1 MMQDFYPDV
10 ASSNHTVVGILST
23 RMSFNRTVLGKVLLF
38 LEHRMQRAFLMQ
50 IYCGTYL
57 RYPMRALKYLNKY
70 FLKYKWLLGAGA
82 FFVIVSVIFKL
93 FPALLIRNSFDTIA
107 TVIDDYKEGNVQ
119 DKLVRWK
126 LIRYG
131 LYIIASAILQ
141 GVFMYL
147 MRQTIVVMSRHI
159 EFDLKN
165 VVFEQYQ
172 RLTQRFFKQNN
183 TGDLMNRISEDVGK
197 VRMYVGPAIMYA
209 LNTGFTIVLVI
220 SIMLSVSPKLTLL
233 TLAPL
238 PLLAFLVYKVA
249 NLINVKS
256 LAVQEQLSTLSTF
269 AQESFSGMRVIKS
282 YHRLNWFNRKFK
294 QEAIQYRSV
303 NEELFKVNATFQP
316 IMILMVGISTL
327 ITIYVG
333 GRLYFNGEVSAGNIT
348 EFIYYVNLL
357 TWPIASI
364 GWVTSLVQSAA
375 ASMERLNEFLSEEP
389 DFKSGTHKPDTFL
402 GRVEF
407 KNVSFTYPNSGIQAL
422 DNVSFKVEAGHS
434 LGILG
439 KTGSGKSTITA
450 LMVRQYDPSEGQ
462 ILVDGVNI
470 KDWHLPTLK
479 RYLGWVPQ
487 EAFLFSDTIARNIAF
502 GLDTFSIQE
511 VERAAVAAGVH
522 DNIIDFPKGYETK
535 VGERGI
541 TLSGGQKQRVS
552 IARALAKDPKLM
564 VFDDCLS
571 AVDTETEELIL
582 GNIKEAT
589 SSISSIII
597 AHRVS
602 SVKHCE
608 QIICL
613 DNGAVIEKGTHSEL
627 ENAGGH
633 YSELISLQLEQ

>member
-1 MMQDFYPDV
+1 MQ
-10 ASSNHTVVGILST
+10 
-23 RMSFNRTVLGKVLLF
+23 
-38 LEHRMQRAFLMQ
+38 
-50 IYCGTYL
+50 
-57 RYPMRALKYLNKY
+57 ALKYLNKY
-70 FLKYKWLLGAGA
+70 FIKYKWLLGAGA

-107 TVIDDYKEGNVQ
+107 EVIENYKTGAVQ
-119 DKLVRWK
+119 NELVRWE
-126 LIRYG
+126 LIKYG
-131 LYIIASAILQ
+131 LFIIASAVLQ
-141 GVFMYL
+141 GIFMYF

-159 EFDLKN
+159 EYDLKN

-209 LNTGFTIVLVI
+209 LNTGFTIILVI
-220 SIMLSVSPKLTLL
+220 SIMISVSPKLTLL

-249 NLINVKS
+249 NLINIKS
-256 LAVQEQLSTLSTF
+256 LAVQQQLSTLSTF

-282 YHRLNWFNRKFK
+282 YHRLYWFNAKFK
-294 QEAIQYRSV
+294 AEAIEYRSV
-303 NEELFKVNATFQP
+303 NEELFRVNATFQP

-327 ITIYVG
+327 ITIFVG
-333 GRLYFNGEVSAGNIT
+333 GQLYFAGEVSAGNIT

-389 DFKSGTHKPDTFL
+389 DFKSGDYRPSSFQGTVT
-402 GRVEF
+402 F
-407 KNVSFTYPNSGIQAL
+407 KNVSFTYPNSGIKAL
-422 DNVSFKVEAGHS
+422 NNVSFTLQAGHS

-439 KTGSGKSTITA
+439 KTGSGKSTVTA
-450 LMVRQYDPSEGQ
+450 LMVRQYDPTEGQ
-462 ILVDGVNI
+462 ILIDGVDV

-479 RYLGWVPQ
+479 KYLGWVPQ

-502 GLDTFSIQE
+502 GLDEFNQNQ
-511 VERAAVAAGVH
+511 VEQAAMAAGVH
-522 DNIIDFPKGYETK
+522 DNIIDFPKQYETT
-535 VGERGI
+535 VGERGV

-552 IARALAKDPKLM
+552 IARALAKSPKLM

-589 SSISSIII
+589 ASISSMIV

-613 DNGAVIEKGTHSEL
+613 ENGQIIEKGTHEEL
-627 ENAGGH
+627 EIAGGH
-633 YSELISLQLEQ
+633 YSELISLQLDQ

>member
-1 MMQDFYPDV
+1 MQ
-10 ASSNHTVVGILST
+10 
-23 RMSFNRTVLGKVLLF
+23 
-38 LEHRMQRAFLMQ
+38 
-50 IYCGTYL
+50 
-57 RYPMRALKYLNKY
+57 ALKYLNKY
-70 FLKYKWLLGAGA
+70 FIKYKWLLGAGA

-107 TVIDDYKEGNVQ
+107 EVIENYKTGAVQ
-119 DKLVRWK
+119 NELVRWE
-126 LIRYG
+126 LIKYG
-131 LYIIASAILQ
+131 LFIIASAVLQ
-141 GVFMYL
+141 GIFMYF

-159 EFDLKN
+159 EYDLKN

-209 LNTGFTIVLVI
+209 LNTGFTIILVI
-220 SIMLSVSPKLTLL
+220 SIMISVSPKLTLL

-256 LAVQEQLSTLSTF
+256 LAVQQQLSTLSTF

-282 YHRLNWFNRKFK
+282 YHRLHWFNAKFK
-294 QEAIQYRSV
+294 AEAIEYRSV
-303 NEELFKVNATFQP
+303 NEELFRVNATFQP

-327 ITIYVG
+327 ITIFVG
-333 GRLYFNGEVSAGNIT
+333 GQLYFAGEVSAGNIT

-389 DFKSGTHKPDTFL
+389 DFKSGDYRPSSFQGTVT
-402 GRVEF
+402 F
-407 KNVSFTYPNSGIQAL
+407 KNVSFTYPNSGIKAL
-422 DNVSFKVEAGHS
+422 NNVSFTLQAGHS

-439 KTGSGKSTITA
+439 KTGSGKSTVTA
-450 LMVRQYDPSEGQ
+450 LMVRQYDPTEGQ
-462 ILVDGVNI
+462 ILIDGVDV

-479 RYLGWVPQ
+479 KYLGWVPQ

-502 GLDTFSIQE
+502 GLDEFNQNQ
-511 VERAAVAAGVH
+511 VEQAAMAAGVH
-522 DNIIDFPKGYETK
+522 DNIIDFPKQYETT
-535 VGERGI
+535 VGERGV

-552 IARALAKDPKLM
+552 IARALAKSPKLM

-589 SSISSIII
+589 ASISSMIV

-613 DNGAVIEKGTHSEL
+613 ENGQIIEKGTHEEL
-627 ENAGGH
+627 EIAGGH
-633 YSELISLQLEQ
+633 YSELISLQLDQ

>member
-1 MMQDFYPDV
+1 
-10 ASSNHTVVGILST
+10 
-23 RMSFNRTVLGKVLLF
+23 
-38 LEHRMQRAFLMQ
+38 
-50 IYCGTYL
+50 
-57 RYPMRALKYLNKY
+57 ALKYLNKY
-70 FLKYKWLLGAGA
+70 FIKYKWLLGAGA

-107 TVIDDYKEGNVQ
+107 EVIENYKTGAVQ
-119 DKLVRWK
+119 NELVRWE
-126 LIRYG
+126 LIKYG
-131 LYIIASAILQ
+131 LFIIASAVLQ
-141 GVFMYL
+141 GIFMYF

-159 EFDLKN
+159 EYDLKN
-165 VVFEQYQ
+165 VVFDQYQ

-209 LNTGFTIVLVI
+209 LNTGFTIILVI
-220 SIMLSVSPKLTLL
+220 SIMISVSPKLTLL

-256 LAVQEQLSTLSTF
+256 LAVQQQLSTLSTF

-282 YHRLNWFNRKFK
+282 YHRLHWFNAKFK
-294 QEAIQYRSV
+294 AEAIEYRSV
-303 NEELFKVNATFQP
+303 NEELFRVNATFQP

-327 ITIYVG
+327 ITIFVG
-333 GRLYFNGEVSAGNIT
+333 GQLYFAGEVSAGNIT

-389 DFKSGTHKPDTFL
+389 DFKSGDYQPSSFQGTVT
-402 GRVEF
+402 F

-422 DNVSFKVEAGHS
+422 DNVSFTLQAGHS

-450 LMVRQYDPSEGQ
+450 LMVRQYDPTEGH
-462 ILVDGVNI
+462 ILIDGVDV

-479 RYLGWVPQ
+479 KYLGWVPQ

-502 GLDTFSIQE
+502 GLDEFNQNQ
-511 VERAAVAAGVH
+511 VEQAAMAAGVH
-522 DNIIDFPKGYETK
+522 DNIVDFPKQYETT
-535 VGERGI
+535 VGERGV

-552 IARALAKDPKLM
+552 IARALAKSPKLM

-589 SSISSIII
+589 ASISSMIV

-613 DNGAVIEKGTHSEL
+613 ENGQIIEKGTHEEL
-627 ENAGGH
+627 EIAGGH
-633 YSELISLQLEQ
+633 YSELISLQLDQ

>member
-1 MMQDFYPDV
+1 MQ
-10 ASSNHTVVGILST
+10 
-23 RMSFNRTVLGKVLLF
+23 
-38 LEHRMQRAFLMQ
+38 
-50 IYCGTYL
+50 
-57 RYPMRALKYLNKY
+57 ALKYLNKY
-70 FLKYKWLLGAGA
+70 FIKYKWLLGAGA

-107 TVIDDYKEGNVQ
+107 EVIENYKTGAVQ
-119 DKLVRWK
+119 NELVRWE
-126 LIRYG
+126 LIKYG
-131 LYIIASAILQ
+131 LFIIASAVLQ
-141 GVFMYL
+141 GIFMYF

-159 EFDLKN
+159 EYDLKN

-209 LNTGFTIVLVI
+209 LNTGFTIILVI
-220 SIMLSVSPKLTLL
+220 SMMISVSPKLTLL

-256 LAVQEQLSTLSTF
+256 LAVQQQLSTLSTF

-282 YHRLNWFNRKFK
+282 YHRLHWFNAKFRA
-294 QEAIQYRSV
+294 EAIEYRSV
-303 NEELFKVNATFQP
+303 NEELFRVNATFQP

-327 ITIYVG
+327 ITIFVG
-333 GRLYFNGEVSAGNIT
+333 GQLYFAGEVSAGNIT

-389 DFKSGTHKPDTFL
+389 DFKSGDYQPSSFQGTVT
-402 GRVEF
+402 F

-422 DNVSFKVEAGHS
+422 DNVSFTLQAGHS

-450 LMVRQYDPSEGQ
+450 LMVRQYDPTEGH
-462 ILVDGVNI
+462 ILIDGVDV

-479 RYLGWVPQ
+479 KYLGWVPQ

-502 GLDTFSIQE
+502 GLDEFNQNQ
-511 VERAAVAAGVH
+511 VEQAAMAAGVH
-522 DNIIDFPKGYETK
+522 DNIVDFPKQYETT
-535 VGERGI
+535 VGERGV

-552 IARALAKDPKLM
+552 IARALAKSPKLM

-589 SSISSIII
+589 ASISSMIV

-613 DNGAVIEKGTHSEL
+613 ENGQIIEKGTHEEL
-627 ENAGGH
+627 EIAGGH
-633 YSELISLQLEQ
+633 YSELISLQLDQ

>member
-1 MMQDFYPDV
+1 MQ
-10 ASSNHTVVGILST
+10 
-23 RMSFNRTVLGKVLLF
+23 
-38 LEHRMQRAFLMQ
+38 
-50 IYCGTYL
+50 
-57 RYPMRALKYLNKY
+57 ALKYLNTY

-82 FFVIVSVIFKL
+82 FFVIISVIFKL

-107 TVIDDYKEGNVQ
+107 TVIEDYSNGEAQNTT
-119 DKLVRWK
+119 VRWE
-126 LIRYG
+126 LIKYG
-131 LYIIASAILQ
+131 LYIIASAVLQ
-141 GVFMYL
+141 GIFMYF

-183 TGDLMNRISEDVGK
+183 TGDLMNRISEDVSK

-209 LNTGFTIVLVI
+209 LNTGVTIVLVI
-220 SIMLSVSPKLTLL
+220 SIMMSVSVKLTLL

-256 LAVQEQLSTLSTF
+256 LAVQGQLSTLSTF

-282 YHRLNWFNRKFK
+282 YHRLPWFNAKFK
-294 QEAIQYRSV
+294 KEALEYRRV
-303 NEELFKVNATFQP
+303 NEELFRVNATFQP

-333 GRLYFNGEVSAGNIT
+333 GRLYFAGEVSAGNIT

-375 ASMERLNEFLSEEP
+375 ASMARLKEFLDEQP
-389 DFKSGTHKPDTFL
+389 DFSSGSYKPNNFR
-402 GRVEF
+402 GAVEF
-407 KNVSFTYPNSGIQAL
+407 ENVSFTYPNSGIQAL
-422 DNVSFKVEAGHS
+422 KNVSFTVNAGES

-450 LMVRQYDPSEGQ
+450 LMVRQYDPNEGA
-462 ILVDGVNI
+462 IFIDGVDI
-470 KDWHLPTLK
+470 KEWHLPTLK
-479 RYLGWVPQ
+479 KYLGWVPQ
-487 EAFLFSDTIARNIAF
+487 EAFLFSDSIARNIAF
-502 GLDTFSIQE
+502 GLESAEQNV
-511 VERAAVAAGVH
+511 VEEAAKAAGVH
-522 DNIIDFPKGYETK
+522 DNIIEFPKGYETK

-552 IARALAKDPKLM
+552 IARALAKKPQLM

-582 GNIKEAT
+582 NNIKEAT
-589 SSISSIII
+589 ASISSMIV

-613 DNGAVIEKGTHSEL
+613 ESGEIIEKGTHQEL
-627 ENAGGH
+627 EQASGH
-633 YSELISLQLEQ
+633 YAELIALQLEGSSN

>member
-1 MMQDFYPDV
+1 MQ
-10 ASSNHTVVGILST
+10 
-23 RMSFNRTVLGKVLLF
+23 
-38 LEHRMQRAFLMQ
+38 
-50 IYCGTYL
+50 
-57 RYPMRALKYLNKY
+57 ALKYLNKY
-70 FLKYKWLLGAGA
+70 FIKYKWLLGAGA

-107 TVIDDYKEGNVQ
+107 EVIKNYKTGAVQ
-119 DKLVRWK
+119 NELVRWE
-126 LIRYG
+126 LIKYG
-131 LYIIASAILQ
+131 LFIIASAMLQ
-141 GVFMYL
+141 GIFMYF

-159 EFDLKN
+159 EYDLKN

-209 LNTGFTIVLVI
+209 LNTGFTIILVI
-220 SIMLSVSPKLTLL
+220 SIMISVSPKLTLL

-256 LAVQEQLSTLSTF
+256 LAVQQQLSTLSTF

-282 YHRLNWFNRKFK
+282 YHRLHWFNAKFK
-294 QEAIQYRSV
+294 AEAIEYRSV
-303 NEELFKVNATFQP
+303 NEELFRVNATFQP

-327 ITIYVG
+327 ITIFVG
-333 GRLYFNGEVSAGNIT
+333 GQLYFAGEVSAGNIT

-389 DFKSGTHKPDTFL
+389 DFKSGDYRPSSFQGTVT
-402 GRVEF
+402 F

-422 DNVSFKVEAGHS
+422 DNVSFTLQAGHS

-439 KTGSGKSTITA
+439 KTGSGKSTVTA
-450 LMVRQYDPSEGQ
+450 LMVRQYDPTEGQ
-462 ILVDGVNI
+462 ILIDGVDV

-479 RYLGWVPQ
+479 KYLGWVPQ

-502 GLDTFSIQE
+502 GLDEFNQDQ
-511 VERAAVAAGVH
+511 VEQAAKAAGVH
-522 DNIIDFPKGYETK
+522 DNIIDFPKQYETT
-535 VGERGI
+535 VGERGV

-552 IARALAKDPKLM
+552 IARALAKSPKLM

-589 SSISSIII
+589 ASISSMIV

-613 DNGAVIEKGTHSEL
+613 ENGQIIEKGTHEEL
-627 ENAGGH
+627 EIAGGH
-633 YSELISLQLEQ
+633 YSELISLQLDQ

>member
-1 MMQDFYPDV
+1 
-10 ASSNHTVVGILST
+10 
-23 RMSFNRTVLGKVLLF
+23 
-38 LEHRMQRAFLMQ
+38 
-50 IYCGTYL
+50 
-57 RYPMRALKYLNKY
+57 MRALKYLNKY
-70 FLKYKWLLGAGA
+70 FLKYRWLLGAGA

-119 DKLVRWK
+119 DELVRWE

-141 GVFMYL
+141 GVFMYF

-209 LNTGFTIVLVI
+209 LNTGFTIILVI
-220 SIMLSVSPKLTLL
+220 SIMISVSLKLTLL

-249 NLINVKS
+249 NLINMKS

-282 YHRLNWFNRKFK
+282 YHRLDWFNRKFK
-294 QEAIQYRSV
+294 KEAIEYRSV
-303 NEELFKVNATFQP
+303 NEELFRVNATFQP

-389 DFKSGTHKPDTFL
+389 DFESGTHKPASFQ

-422 DNVSFKVEAGHS
+422 DKVSFTVKAGHS

-450 LMVRQYDPSEGQ
+450 LMVRQYDPSEGE

-470 KDWHLPTLK
+470 KEWHLPTLK
-479 RYLGWVPQ
+479 KYLGWVPQ
-487 EAFLFSDTIARNIAF
+487 EAFLFSDTIAHNIAF
-502 GLDTFSIQE
+502 GLDTFNSQK
-511 VERAAVAAGVH
+511 VEQAAIAAGVH
-522 DNIIDFPKGYETK
+522 ENIIDFPKGYETK

-589 SSISSIII
+589 SSISSMII

-613 DNGAVIEKGTHSEL
+613 DNGAIIEKGTHAEL

>member
-1 MMQDFYPDV
+1 MQ
-10 ASSNHTVVGILST
+10 
-23 RMSFNRTVLGKVLLF
+23 
-38 LEHRMQRAFLMQ
+38 
-50 IYCGTYL
+50 
-57 RYPMRALKYLNKY
+57 ALKYLNKY
-70 FLKYKWLLGAGA
+70 FIKYKWLLGAGA

-107 TVIDDYKEGNVQ
+107 EVIENYKTGAVQ
-119 DKLVRWK
+119 NELVRWE
-126 LIRYG
+126 LIKYG
-131 LYIIASAILQ
+131 LFIIASAVLQ
-141 GVFMYL
+141 GIFMYF

-159 EFDLKN
+159 EYDLKN

-209 LNTGFTIVLVI
+209 LNTGFTIILVI
-220 SIMLSVSPKLTLL
+220 SIMISVSPKLTLL

-256 LAVQEQLSTLSTF
+256 LAVQQQLSTLSTF

-282 YHRLNWFNRKFK
+282 YHRLHWFNAKFK
-294 QEAIQYRSV
+294 AEAIEYRSV
-303 NEELFKVNATFQP
+303 NEELFRINATFQP

-327 ITIYVG
+327 ITIFVG
-333 GRLYFNGEVSAGNIT
+333 GQLYFAGEVSAGNIT

-389 DFKSGTHKPDTFL
+389 DFKTGDYRPSSFQGTVT
-402 GRVEF
+402 F

-422 DNVSFKVEAGHS
+422 DNVSFTLQAGHS

-439 KTGSGKSTITA
+439 KTGSGKSTVTA
-450 LMVRQYDPSEGQ
+450 LMVRQYDPTEGQ
-462 ILVDGVNI
+462 ILIDGVDV

-479 RYLGWVPQ
+479 KYLGWVPQ

-502 GLDTFSIQE
+502 GLDEFNQNQ
-511 VERAAVAAGVH
+511 VEKAAKAAGVH
-522 DNIIDFPKGYETK
+522 DNIIDFPKQYETT
-535 VGERGI
+535 VGERGV

-552 IARALAKDPKLM
+552 IARALAKSPKLM

-589 SSISSIII
+589 ASISSMIV

-613 DNGAVIEKGTHSEL
+613 ENGQIIEKGTHEEL
-627 ENAGGH
+627 EIAGGH
-633 YSELISLQLEQ
+633 YSELISLQLDQ

>member
-1 MMQDFYPDV
+1 MQ
-10 ASSNHTVVGILST
+10 
-23 RMSFNRTVLGKVLLF
+23 
-38 LEHRMQRAFLMQ
+38 
-50 IYCGTYL
+50 
-57 RYPMRALKYLNKY
+57 ALKYLNKY
-70 FLKYKWLLGAGA
+70 FIKYKWLLGAGA

-107 TVIDDYKEGNVQ
+107 EVIENYKTGAVQ
-119 DKLVRWK
+119 NELVRWE
-126 LIRYG
+126 LIKYG
-131 LYIIASAILQ
+131 LFIIASAVLQ
-141 GVFMYL
+141 GIFMYF

-159 EFDLKN
+159 EYDLKN
-165 VVFEQYQ
+165 VVFDQYQ

-209 LNTGFTIVLVI
+209 LNTGFTIILVI
-220 SIMLSVSPKLTLL
+220 SIMISVSPKLTLL

-256 LAVQEQLSTLSTF
+256 LAVQQQLSTLSTF

-282 YHRLNWFNRKFK
+282 YHRLHWFNAKFK
-294 QEAIQYRSV
+294 AEAIEYRSV
-303 NEELFKVNATFQP
+303 NEELFRVNATFQP

-327 ITIYVG
+327 ITIFVG
-333 GRLYFNGEVSAGNIT
+333 GQLYFAGDVSAGNIT

-389 DFKSGTHKPDTFL
+389 DFKSGDYQPTSFQGT
-402 GRVEF
+402 VTF

-422 DNVSFKVEAGHS
+422 DNVSFTLQAGHS

-439 KTGSGKSTITA
+439 KTGSGKSTVTA
-450 LMVRQYDPSEGQ
+450 LMVRQYDPTEGQ
-462 ILVDGVNI
+462 ILIDGVDV

-479 RYLGWVPQ
+479 KYLGWVPQ

-502 GLDTFSIQE
+502 GLDEFNQDQ
-511 VERAAVAAGVH
+511 VEQAAKAAGVH
-522 DNIIDFPKGYETK
+522 DNIIDFPKQYETT
-535 VGERGI
+535 VGERGV

-552 IARALAKDPKLM
+552 IARALAKSPKLM

-589 SSISSIII
+589 ASISSMIV

-613 DNGAVIEKGTHSEL
+613 ENGQIIEKGTHEEL
-627 ENAGGH
+627 EIAGGH
-633 YSELISLQLEQ
+633 YSELISLQLDQ

>member
-1 MMQDFYPDV
+1 MQ
-10 ASSNHTVVGILST
+10 
-23 RMSFNRTVLGKVLLF
+23 
-38 LEHRMQRAFLMQ
+38 
-50 IYCGTYL
+50 
-57 RYPMRALKYLNKY
+57 ALKYLNKY
-70 FLKYKWLLGAGA
+70 FIKYKWLLGAGA

-107 TVIDDYKEGNVQ
+107 EVIENYKTGAVQ
-119 DKLVRWK
+119 NELVRWE
-126 LIRYG
+126 LIKYG
-131 LYIIASAILQ
+131 LFIIASAVLQ
-141 GVFMYL
+141 GIFMYF

-159 EFDLKN
+159 EYDLKN
-165 VVFEQYQ
+165 VVFDQYQ

-209 LNTGFTIVLVI
+209 LNTGFTIILVI
-220 SIMLSVSPKLTLL
+220 SIMISVSPKLTLL

-256 LAVQEQLSTLSTF
+256 LAVQQQLSTLSTF

-282 YHRLNWFNRKFK
+282 YHRLHWFNAKFK
-294 QEAIQYRSV
+294 AEAIEYRSV
-303 NEELFKVNATFQP
+303 NEELFRVNATFQP

-327 ITIYVG
+327 ITIFVG
-333 GRLYFNGEVSAGNIT
+333 GQLYFAGEVSAGNIT

-389 DFKSGTHKPDTFL
+389 DFKSGDYQPSSFQGTVT
-402 GRVEF
+402 F

-422 DNVSFKVEAGHS
+422 DNVSFTLQAGHS

-450 LMVRQYDPSEGQ
+450 LMVRQYDPTEGH
-462 ILVDGVNI
+462 ILIDGVDV

-479 RYLGWVPQ
+479 KYLGWVPQ

-502 GLDTFSIQE
+502 GLDEFNQNQ
-511 VERAAVAAGVH
+511 VEQAAKAAGVH
-522 DNIIDFPKGYETK
+522 DNIVDFPKQYETT
-535 VGERGI
+535 VGERGV

-552 IARALAKDPKLM
+552 IARALAKSPKLM

-589 SSISSIII
+589 ASISSMIV

-613 DNGAVIEKGTHSEL
+613 ENGQIIEKGTHEEL
-627 ENAGGH
+627 EIAGGH
-633 YSELISLQLEQ
+633 YSELISLQLDQ

>member
-1 MMQDFYPDV
+1 MQ
-10 ASSNHTVVGILST
+10 
-23 RMSFNRTVLGKVLLF
+23 
-38 LEHRMQRAFLMQ
+38 
-50 IYCGTYL
+50 
-57 RYPMRALKYLNKY
+57 ALKYLNKY
-70 FLKYKWLLGAGA
+70 FIKYKWLLGAGA

-107 TVIDDYKEGNVQ
+107 EVIENYKTGAVQ
-119 DKLVRWK
+119 NELVRWE
-126 LIRYG
+126 LIKYG
-131 LYIIASAILQ
+131 LFIIASAVLQ
-141 GVFMYL
+141 GIFMYF

-159 EFDLKN
+159 EYDLKN

-209 LNTGFTIVLVI
+209 LNTGFTIILVI
-220 SIMLSVSPKLTLL
+220 SIMISVSPKLTLL

-256 LAVQEQLSTLSTF
+256 LAVQQQLSTLSTF

-282 YHRLNWFNRKFK
+282 YHRLHWFNAKFK
-294 QEAIQYRSV
+294 AEAIEYRSV
-303 NEELFKVNATFQP
+303 NEELFRVNATFQP

-327 ITIYVG
+327 ITIFVG
-333 GRLYFNGEVSAGNIT
+333 GQLYFAGEVSAGNIT

-389 DFKSGTHKPDTFL
+389 DFKSGDYRPSSFQGTVT
-402 GRVEF
+402 F

-422 DNVSFKVEAGHS
+422 DNVSFTLQAGHS

-439 KTGSGKSTITA
+439 KTGSGKSTVTA
-450 LMVRQYDPSEGQ
+450 LMVRQYDPTEGQ
-462 ILVDGVNI
+462 ILIDGVDV

-479 RYLGWVPQ
+479 KYLGWVPQ

-502 GLDTFSIQE
+502 GLDEFNQDQ
-511 VERAAVAAGVH
+511 VEQAAKAAGVH
-522 DNIIDFPKGYETK
+522 DNIIDFPKQYETT
-535 VGERGI
+535 VGERGV

-552 IARALAKDPKLM
+552 IARALAKSPKLM

-589 SSISSIII
+589 ASISSMIV

-613 DNGAVIEKGTHSEL
+613 ENGQIIEKGTHEEL
-627 ENAGGH
+627 ETAGGH
-633 YSELISLQLEQ
+633 YSELISLQLDQ

>member
-1 MMQDFYPDV
+1 
-10 ASSNHTVVGILST
+10 
-23 RMSFNRTVLGKVLLF
+23 
-38 LEHRMQRAFLMQ
+38 
-50 IYCGTYL
+50 
-57 RYPMRALKYLNKY
+57 MRALKYLNKY
-70 FLKYKWLLGAGA
+70 FLKYKWLLVAGA

-119 DKLVRWK
+119 DELVRWE

-141 GVFMYL
+141 GVFMYF

-209 LNTGFTIVLVI
+209 LNTGFTIILVI
-220 SIMLSVSPKLTLL
+220 SIMISVSPKLTML

-282 YHRLNWFNRKFK
+282 YHRLEWFNRKFK
-294 QEAIQYRSV
+294 REAIEYRSV
-303 NEELFKVNATFQP
+303 NEQLFRVNATFQP

-389 DFKSGTHKPDTFL
+389 DFESGAHKPSSFH

-422 DNVSFKVEAGHS
+422 DKVNFTVEAGHS

-462 ILVDGVNI
+462 ILVDGVDI
-470 KDWHLPTLK
+470 KEWHLPTLK
-479 RYLGWVPQ
+479 KYLGWVPQ
-487 EAFLFSDTIARNIAF
+487 EAFLFSDTIAHNIAF
-502 GLDTFSIQE
+502 GLDSFNSRQ
-511 VERAAVAAGVH
+511 VEQAAIAAGVH

-552 IARALAKDPKLM
+552 IARALAKEPKLM

-589 SSISSIII
+589 SSISSMII

-613 DNGAVIEKGTHSEL
+613 ENGAVIEKGTHTEL

>member
-1 MMQDFYPDV
+1 MQ
-10 ASSNHTVVGILST
+10 
-23 RMSFNRTVLGKVLLF
+23 
-38 LEHRMQRAFLMQ
+38 
-50 IYCGTYL
+50 
-57 RYPMRALKYLNKY
+57 ALKYLNKY
-70 FLKYKWLLGAGA
+70 LIKYKWLLGVGA
-82 FFVIVSVIFKL
+82 LFVIISVVFKL

-107 TVIDDYKEGNVQ
+107 EVIENYKTGQVQ
-119 DKLVRWK
+119 NDIVRWE
-126 LIRYG
+126 LIKYG

-141 GVFMYL
+141 GIFMYF

-159 EFDLKN
+159 EYDLKN
-165 VVFEQYQ
+165 IVFDQYQ

-209 LNTGFTIVLVI
+209 LNTGFTIILVI

-238 PLLAFLVYKVA
+238 PLLAFLIYKVA
-249 NLINVKS
+249 NLINIKS

-269 AQESFSGMRVIKS
+269 SQESFSGMRVIKS
-282 YHRLNWFNRKFK
+282 YHKLNWFGNKFK
-294 QEAIQYRSV
+294 EEALKYRAV
-303 NEELFKVNATFQP
+303 NEELFRVNATFQP

-327 ITIYVG
+327 LTIFVG
-333 GRLYFNGEVSAGNIT
+333 GKLYFAGEITAGNIT

-389 DFKSGTHKPDTFL
+389 DFKSGEYIPDSFQGTI
-402 GRVEF
+402 EF
-407 KNVSFTYPNSGIQAL
+407 RNVSFTYPNSGITAL
-422 DNVSFKVEAGHS
+422 QNVSFKLAAGES

-439 KTGSGKSTITA
+439 KTGAGKSTITS
-450 LMVRQYDPSEGQ
+450 LIVRQYDPNSGK
-462 ILVDGVNI
+462 ILVDGM
-470 KDWHLPTLK
+470 DLTQWHLPTLK
-479 RYLGWVPQ
+479 SYLGWVPQ
-487 EAFLFSDTIARNIAF
+487 EAFLFSDTISKNISF
-502 GLDTFSIQE
+502 GLDESEEENIQN
-511 VERAAVAAGVH
+511 AAKAAGVH
-522 DNIIDFPKGYETK
+522 ENIVEFPNAYETK
-535 VGERGI
+535 VGERGV
-541 TLSGGQKQRVS
+541 TLSGGQKQRIS
-552 IARALAKDPKLM
+552 IARALAKNPKLM

-582 GNIKEAT
+582 GNIKQAT
-589 SSISSIII
+589 SSISSLII

-602 SVKHCE
+602 SVKHCD

-613 DNGAVIEKGTHSEL
+613 ENGAVIEKGNHAEL

-633 YSELISLQLEQ
+633 YSELIALQLDAS

>member
-1 MMQDFYPDV
+1 MQ
-10 ASSNHTVVGILST
+10 
-23 RMSFNRTVLGKVLLF
+23 
-38 LEHRMQRAFLMQ
+38 
-50 IYCGTYL
+50 
-57 RYPMRALKYLNKY
+57 ALKYLNKY
-70 FLKYKWLLGAGA
+70 FIKYKWLLGAGA
-82 FFVIVSVIFKL
+82 FFVIISVIFKL

-107 TVIDDYKEGNVQ
+107 EVIENYKTGAVQ
-119 DKLVRWK
+119 NELVRWE
-126 LIRYG
+126 LIKYG
-131 LYIIASAILQ
+131 LFIIASAVLQ
-141 GVFMYL
+141 GIFMYF

-159 EFDLKN
+159 EYDLKN

-209 LNTGFTIVLVI
+209 LNTGFTIILVI
-220 SIMLSVSPKLTLL
+220 SIMISVSPKLTLL

-256 LAVQEQLSTLSTF
+256 LAVQQQLSTLSTF

-282 YHRLNWFNRKFK
+282 YHRLHWFNAKFK
-294 QEAIQYRSV
+294 AEAIEYRSV
-303 NEELFKVNATFQP
+303 NEELFRVNATFQP

-327 ITIYVG
+327 ITIFVG
-333 GRLYFNGEVSAGNIT
+333 GQLYFAGEVSAGNIT

-389 DFKSGTHKPDTFL
+389 DFKSGDYRPSSFHGTVT
-402 GRVEF
+402 F

-422 DNVSFKVEAGHS
+422 DNVSFTLQAGHS

-439 KTGSGKSTITA
+439 KTGSGKSTVTA
-450 LMVRQYDPSEGQ
+450 LMVRQYDPTEGQ
-462 ILVDGVNI
+462 ILIDGVDV

-479 RYLGWVPQ
+479 KYLGWVPQ

-502 GLDTFSIQE
+502 GLDEFNQNQ
-511 VERAAVAAGVH
+511 VEQAAKAAGVH
-522 DNIIDFPKGYETK
+522 DNIIDFPKQYETT
-535 VGERGI
+535 VGERGV

-552 IARALAKDPKLM
+552 IARALAKSPKLM

-589 SSISSIII
+589 ASISSMIV

-613 DNGAVIEKGTHSEL
+613 ENGQIIEKGTHEEL
-627 ENAGGH
+627 EIAGGH
-633 YSELISLQLEQ
+633 YSELISLQLDQ

>member
-1 MMQDFYPDV
+1 MQ
-10 ASSNHTVVGILST
+10 
-23 RMSFNRTVLGKVLLF
+23 
-38 LEHRMQRAFLMQ
+38 
-50 IYCGTYL
+50 
-57 RYPMRALKYLNKY
+57 ALKYLNKY
-70 FLKYKWLLGAGA
+70 FIKYKWLLGAGA

-107 TVIDDYKEGNVQ
+107 AVIENYKTGAVQ
-119 DKLVRWK
+119 NELVRWE
-126 LIRYG
+126 LIKYG
-131 LYIIASAILQ
+131 LFIIASAVLQ
-141 GVFMYL
+141 GIFMYF

-159 EFDLKN
+159 EYDLKN

-209 LNTGFTIVLVI
+209 LNTGFTIILVI
-220 SIMLSVSPKLTLL
+220 SIMISVSPKLTLL

-249 NLINVKS
+249 NLINIKS
-256 LAVQEQLSTLSTF
+256 LAVQQQLSTLSTF

-282 YHRLNWFNRKFK
+282 YHRLHWFNAKFK
-294 QEAIQYRSV
+294 AEAIEYRSV
-303 NEELFKVNATFQP
+303 NEELFRVNATFQP

-327 ITIYVG
+327 ITIFVG
-333 GRLYFNGEVSAGNIT
+333 GQLYFAGEVSAGNIT

-389 DFKSGTHKPDTFL
+389 DFKSGDYQPSSFQGTVT
-402 GRVEF
+402 F

-422 DNVSFKVEAGHS
+422 DNVSFTLEAGHS

-450 LMVRQYDPSEGQ
+450 LMVRQYDPTEGQ
-462 ILVDGVNI
+462 ILVDGVDV

-479 RYLGWVPQ
+479 KYLGWVPQ

-502 GLDTFSIQE
+502 GLDEFNQNQ
-511 VERAAVAAGVH
+511 VEQAAIAAGVH
-522 DNIIDFPKGYETK
+522 DNIVEFPKQYETT
-535 VGERGI
+535 VGERGV

-552 IARALAKDPKLM
+552 IARALAKSPKLM

-589 SSISSIII
+589 ASISSMIV

-613 DNGAVIEKGTHSEL
+613 ENGQIIEKGTHEEL
-627 ENAGGH
+627 EIAGGH
-633 YSELISLQLEQ
+633 YSELISLQLDQ

>member
-1 MMQDFYPDV
+1 MQ
-10 ASSNHTVVGILST
+10 
-23 RMSFNRTVLGKVLLF
+23 
-38 LEHRMQRAFLMQ
+38 
-50 IYCGTYL
+50 
-57 RYPMRALKYLNKY
+57 ALKYLNKY
-70 FLKYKWLLGAGA
+70 FIKYKWLLGAGA

-107 TVIDDYKEGNVQ
+107 EVIENYKTGAVQ
-119 DKLVRWK
+119 NELVRWE
-126 LIRYG
+126 LIKYG
-131 LYIIASAILQ
+131 LFIIASAVLQ
-141 GVFMYL
+141 GIFMYF

-159 EFDLKN
+159 EYDLKN
-165 VVFEQYQ
+165 VVFDQYQ

-209 LNTGFTIVLVI
+209 LNTGFTIILVI
-220 SIMLSVSPKLTLL
+220 SIMISVSPKLTLL

-256 LAVQEQLSTLSTF
+256 LAVQQQLSTLSTF

-282 YHRLNWFNRKFK
+282 YHRLHWFNAKFK
-294 QEAIQYRSV
+294 AEAIEYRSV
-303 NEELFKVNATFQP
+303 NEELFRINATFQP

-327 ITIYVG
+327 ITIFVG
-333 GRLYFNGEVSAGNIT
+333 GQLYFAGEVSAGNIT

-389 DFKSGTHKPDTFL
+389 DFKSGDYQPSSFQGTVT
-402 GRVEF
+402 F

-422 DNVSFKVEAGHS
+422 DNVSFTLQAGHS

-450 LMVRQYDPSEGQ
+450 LMVRQYDPTEGH
-462 ILVDGVNI
+462 ILIDGVDV

-479 RYLGWVPQ
+479 KYLGWVPQ

-502 GLDTFSIQE
+502 GLDEFNQDQ
-511 VERAAVAAGVH
+511 VEQAAKAAGVH
-522 DNIIDFPKGYETK
+522 DNIIDFPKQYETT
-535 VGERGI
+535 VGERGV

-552 IARALAKDPKLM
+552 IARALAKSPKLM

-589 SSISSIII
+589 ASISSMIV

-613 DNGAVIEKGTHSEL
+613 ENGQIIEKGTHEEL
-627 ENAGGH
+627 EIAGGP
-633 YSELISLQLEQ
+633 YSELISLQLDPSSNLPRPSFCSFFC

>member
-1 MMQDFYPDV
+1 MQ
-10 ASSNHTVVGILST
+10 
-23 RMSFNRTVLGKVLLF
+23 
-38 LEHRMQRAFLMQ
+38 
-50 IYCGTYL
+50 
-57 RYPMRALKYLNKY
+57 ALKYLNKY
-70 FLKYKWLLGAGA
+70 LIKYKWLLGVGA
-82 FFVIVSVIFKL
+82 LFVIISVVFKL

-107 TVIDDYKEGNVQ
+107 EVIENYKTGQVQ
-119 DKLVRWK
+119 NDLVRWE
-126 LIRYG
+126 LIKYG

-141 GVFMYL
+141 GIFMYF

-159 EFDLKN
+159 EYDLKN
-165 VVFEQYQ
+165 IVFDQYQ

-209 LNTGFTIVLVI
+209 LNTGFTIILVI

-238 PLLAFLVYKVA
+238 PLLAFLIYKVA
-249 NLINVKS
+249 NLINIKS

-269 AQESFSGMRVIKS
+269 SQESFSGMRVIKS
-282 YHRLNWFNRKFK
+282 YHKLNWFGNKFK
-294 QEAIQYRSV
+294 EEALKYRAV
-303 NEELFKVNATFQP
+303 NEELFRVNATFQP

-327 ITIYVG
+327 LTIFVG
-333 GRLYFNGEVSAGNIT
+333 GKLYFAGEITAGNIT

-389 DFKSGTHKPDTFL
+389 DFKSGEYIPDSFQ
-402 GRVEF
+402 GNIEF
-407 KNVSFTYPNSGIQAL
+407 RNVSFTYPNSGITAL
-422 DNVSFKVEAGHS
+422 QNVSFTLAAGES

-439 KTGSGKSTITA
+439 KTGAGKSTITS
-450 LMVRQYDPSEGQ
+450 LIVRQYDPNSGQ
-462 ILVDGVNI
+462 ILVDGM
-470 KDWHLPTLK
+470 DLTQWHLPTLK
-479 RYLGWVPQ
+479 SYLGWVPQ
-487 EAFLFSDTIARNIAF
+487 EAFLFSDTISRNISF
-502 GLDTFSIQE
+502 GLDESEEKNIQN
-511 VERAAVAAGVH
+511 AAKAAGVH
-522 DNIIDFPKGYETK
+522 ENIVEFPNAYETK
-535 VGERGI
+535 VGERGV
-541 TLSGGQKQRVS
+541 TLSGGQKQRIS
-552 IARALAKDPKLM
+552 IARALAKNPKLM

-582 GNIKEAT
+582 GNIKQAT
-589 SSISSIII
+589 SSISSLII

-602 SVKHCE
+602 SVKHCD

-613 DNGAVIEKGTHSEL
+613 ENGAVIEKGNHAEL

-633 YSELISLQLEQ
+633 YSELIALQLDAS